1 MKKIL
6 LCLLALG
13 FLVGC
18 SSQEKEKDTPTEEEQ
33 STNSDISNHVSL
45 PTLFEVDQTKKYEL
59 GPDNYFIYE
68 PINMSF
74 HYTTGGFTYFNFI
87 DKKENEIGV
96 RILCYELIGEN
107 KEKINNLDKIGSKD
121 FDIAMARDTKLIKIE
136 RGFNKLNYQ
145 ENETSTNL
153 NGKEAILN
161 KGIATE
167 VSDSKKSLTYAMFD
181 FFLDEDKIY
190 PCEVILTSSEN
201 ISVDDLEA
209 MARELIDTIQQE

>member
-18 SSQEKEKDTPTEEEQ
+18 SSQEKEKDTPTEEQ

-45 PTLFEVDQTKKYEL
+45 PSLFEVDQTKKYEL
-59 GPDNYFIYE
+59 GLDNYFIYE
-68 PINMSF
+68 PVNMGF
-74 HYTTGGFTYFNFI
+74 HYTRGTFTYLNLV
-87 DKKENEIGV
+87 DKIGDEIGV
-96 RILCYELIGEN
+96 RILYSKLYESD
-107 KEKINNLDKIGSKD
+107 KQKISNIDKISSKD
-121 FDIAMARDTKLIKIE
+121 FEIAMARDSKLLKIE

-145 ENETSTNL
+145 ENKTSTNL

-161 KGIATE
+161 KGVATE
-167 VSDSKKSLTYAMFD
+167 VSNSKKSLTYAMFD

-201 ISVDDLEA
+201 VSVDDLEA

>member
-18 SSQEKEKDTPTEEEQ
+18 SSQEKEKDTSTEEKQ
-33 STNSDISNHVSL
+33 PTNSDISNHVSL

-68 PINMSF
+68 PVNMGF
-74 HYTTGGFTYFNFI
+74 YYTSGTFTYLNFV
-87 DKKENEIGV
+87 DKIGNEIGV
-96 RILCYELIGEN
+96 RILYSKLYESD
-107 KEKINNLDKIGSKD
+107 KQKISSVDKISSKD
-121 FDIAMARDTKLIKIE
+121 FEIAMARDTQLINIE
-136 RGFNKLNYQ
+136 FNFDELNYQ
-145 ENETSTNL
+145 ENKTSTNL

-161 KGIATE
+161 KGIATK

-201 ISVDDLEA
+201 VSVDDLEA